1 MNILNDL
8 EKIKKLDKSDVY
20 QSIDK
25 LDEQCWDAW
34 KKVQALKIPSN
45 YQNFSNIVI
54 CGMGGSCLGADV
66 VRTLYQNDLKTPLVR
81 VRDYHLPGFVNE
93 KTLIVLSS
101 YSGNTEETITCAK
114 KAIKRKLK
122 AFILTNNGKLEA
134 LAKENNLPFYLI
146 NPVYNPCGQPRM
158 AIGYSIFSQLSL
170 LARLKLVRLNE
181 LEVKKVILLIKSLQK
196 QYALKTPLSQ
206 NPAKKIAE
214 EIEKKVLIFVAAEHL
229 EGAVHVFNNQMNENA
244 KHFSDYR
251 IIPELNHY
259 LMEGLAFPET
269 NKQSLEFLFI
279 NSPFYQKRNQQ
290 RFQLTEEVVKKNKIV
305 TRMLFIPGAK
315 SKLEEAFGLITLGAF
330 ISFYT
335 AMKHSIDPAPIPWV
349 DFFKQKLKEMD
360 E

>member
-1 MNILNDL
+1 MNILDDL
-8 EKIKKLDKSDVY
+8 EKIKKLDKSGVY

-34 KKVQALKIPSN
+34 QKVQAVKIPSD

-66 VRTLYQNDLKTPLVR
+66 IRTLYRNELKIPLIR
-81 VRDYHLPGFVNE
+81 VRDYRLPSFVNE

-101 YSGNTEETITCAK
+101 YSGNTEETITCARK
-114 KAIKRKLK
+114 TIERKLK
-122 AFILTNNGKLEA
+122 VFIITNNGQLEV

-181 LEVKKVILLIKSLQK
+181 LEVKKVIRLIKSLQE
-196 QYALKTPLSQ
+196 QQ
-206 NPAKKIAE
+206 NLAKKIAE
-214 EIEKKVLIFVAAEHL
+214 EIEKKILILVAAEHL

-259 LMEGLAFPET
+259 LMEGLAFPKT

-290 RFQLTEEVVKKNKIV
+290 R
-305 TRMLFIPGAK
+305 P
-315 SKLEEAFGLITLGAF
+315 S
-330 ISFYT
+330 
-335 AMKHSIDPAPIPWV
+335 
-349 DFFKQKLKEMD
+349 
-360 E
+360 